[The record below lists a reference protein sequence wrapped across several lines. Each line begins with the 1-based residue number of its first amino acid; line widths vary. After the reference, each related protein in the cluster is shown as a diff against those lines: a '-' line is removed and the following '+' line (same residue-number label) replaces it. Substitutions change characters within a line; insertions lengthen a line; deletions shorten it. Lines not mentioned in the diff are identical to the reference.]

1 MNGLSLL
8 RARGVCKL
16 CLQRGGRAALVY
28 QRCCCRHAVPATL
41 CCGAGRSNAPRLL
54 LGVVSGLRSL
64 HRLTPFALRAFPVS
78 ADGQELSGGSLH
90 LLGEG
95 ACKLCHRGGRSSCHC
110 ATCCAYHTR
119 QCRPALA
126 RLSPPRTSK
135 EKIAPLCILLRLPRE
150 SCKIEVACCALAH
163 ELKPLGSPKT

>member
-1 MNGLSLL
+1 MRLRERPVCVHPRKYLSLSLDLDLHLELLSCCGKLLPGNRTVPVNCCVVNGLSLL

-64 HRLTPFALRAFPVS
+64 HRLTPFALRAFLVS

-119 QCRPALA
+119 Q
-126 RLSPPRTSK
+126 
-135 EKIAPLCILLRLPRE
+135 
-150 SCKIEVACCALAH
+150 
-163 ELKPLGSPKT
+163 